1 MFGLA
6 LVVKYCLGMI
16 FIITRGSLQMSTE
29 TKERRPPLDTPA
41 AADYLN
47 VLPSYLERLRCTG
60 DGPVFV
66 KRNGLVRYD
75 PDDLDAWFEGGK
87 QRSTRLRKL
96 PKPGV
101 NTTTYRQSI
110 QLEEPQRLANTMTTG
125 T

>member
-1 MFGLA
+1 
-6 LVVKYCLGMI
+6 
-16 FIITRGSLQMSTE
+16 MSTE

-75 PDDLDAWFEGGK
+75 PDDLDVWFEGGK
-87 QRSTRLRKL
+87 QRSTSHGLQLARGVGPAGSGAL
-96 PKPGV
+96 PVTRPGQTA
-101 NTTTYRQSI
+101 NQS
-110 QLEEPQRLANTMTTG
+110 
-125 T
+125 

>member
-1 MFGLA
+1 ML
-6 LVVKYCLGMI
+6 
-16 FIITRGSLQMSTE
+16 TE

-47 VLPSYLERLRCTG
+47 VLPSYLERLRCNG

-87 QRSTRLRKL
+87 QRSTSHGL
-96 PKPGV
+96 
-101 NTTTYRQSI
+101 Q
-110 QLEEPQRLANTMTTG
+110 QHAEPQLRRGDAPPNQRG
-125 T
+125 THCDDG